1 MSRNR
6 DTLTEVCHAIV
17 LDAPSG
23 KTPKEIAKALGR
35 PYTTMMNELER
46 QPGAKL
52 GADMVLA
59 LMLQAGSLDP
69 LHHLADNMSC
79 VVIELPRIPAGMD
92 PLSLQALKAVEEM
105 GQVMAEFRQAI
116 ADGVVTPTEKGRVR
130 TKIYDTIQALTAL
143 GAALELA

>member
-35 PYTTMMNELER
+35 IYTTLMNELAI

-52 GADMVLA
+52 GADMVLP
-59 LMLQAGSLDP
+59 LMLQTGSMDP
-69 LHHLADNMSC
+69 LHYLADNMGC
-79 VVIELPRIPAGMD
+79 VVIELPRTPAGMD
-92 PLSLQALKAVEEM
+92 PLSLQAMQAVEEM
-105 GQVMAEFRQAI
+105 GQVMGEFRKAV
-116 ADGVVTPTEKGRVR
+116 ADGVVTAKEKALVR
-130 TKIYDTIQALTAL
+130 AEIYETIQALTAL